1 MNFQKFSRNS
11 PFRPPLRKDD
21 IGVSRNFHLNEEDL
35 MNEAEKI
42 SSGLLRKSSG
52 LAESPNAL
60 NMQEKTVLN
69 KAESEFEYALNDCPD
84 VEAERNKH
92 IAELIEELNFN
103 RTRYEKLLSDHA
115 EEKRYWMNYIK
126 QLEAERDK
134 IKY

>member
-21 IGVSRNFHLNEEDL
+21 IGVNRNFNMNEEDL

-42 SSGLLRKSSG
+42 SSGLLRKASG

-60 NMQEKTVLN
+60 NMPEKTVIN
-69 KAESEFEYALNDCPD
+69 KAESEFEYALNENLD
-84 VEAERNKH
+84 VEAERNTH